1 MKKLLLQTL
10 LIASVLS
17 VKAQIMM
24 EIGDKKYDI
33 STIDSILFV
42 KTELPS
48 ATTIMNNSG
57 EYSIFAEALRKTGL
71 ADSLLTH
78 ERGKIYEMNNPTD
91 RDHIPLYYPQACN
104 IGFTLFAEK
113 DDVLRAAGINS
124 FNELAEKCKEWYGNP
139 TWYDLIGEQG
149 IKISTGNDFTNEWNV
164 VHMFVAYHIIRVKI
178 QIDHL
183 VYERNT
189 SNFDWNYCFGYE
201 PQAYYETMLKGTL
214 LKIWQTNPKTTRE
227 LWINRYL
234 KNNTLTDQYATF
246 GSEAMHPLIYSGARI
261 YRDNSLEA
269 LNACIHSID
278 KVLLYDQ
285 NAHDAQHERMRFHV
299 NQMLPELGSNGFMR
313 ATQNEISILNGGGN
327 GLRMAF
333 PTDYFDNLHFY
344 SPNAA
349 LRYCVMGPWRA
360 LESTQIQGWNENDYY
375 SDFAIRLPRVPSGR
389 YEIRYLYPPMSS
401 GGEIE
406 FYIGNDSTQSSMK
419 KLSALNTAENPYDG
433 NMGYEDIDADEEKY
447 GIESGKAMR
456 QKGFMYAPASFSRGT
471 YNIITD
477 PLAYDA
483 SDPYS
488 ACRQMTGSTS
498 CRTEGGYGILMLRY
512 IVATVDMKQGQDC
525 WLRLKVNPR
534 EGDIGALVLWN
545 MNFIEL
551 VPTDVADN
559 AVYMEDWY

>member
-1 MKKLLLQTL
+1 MKKILLHTL

-17 VKAQIMM
+17 IKAQIMM
-24 EIGDKKYDI
+24 EIGDRKYDI

-48 ATTIMNNSG
+48 ATTMMENSG
-57 EYSIFAEALRKTGL
+57 EYSIFVEALRKTGL

-78 ERGKIYEMNNPTD
+78 ERGKTYQMNNPTD
-91 RDHIPLYYPQACN
+91 RNYSPLYYPQACN

-113 DDVLRAAGINS
+113 DAILRAAGINS
-124 FNELAEKCKEWYGNP
+124 FNDLTEKCKEWYGNP

-149 IKISTGNDFTNEWNV
+149 IKISTGIDYTNEWNV
-164 VHMFVAYHIIRVKI
+164 VHMFVAYHIIRAKI
-178 QIDHL
+178 QVDEL
-183 VYERNT
+183 VYELNYNT
-189 SNFDWNYCFGYE
+189 RSSWNYCFGYE
-201 PQAYYETMLKGTL
+201 PQAYYETMLQGTL
-214 LKIWQTNPKTTRE
+214 LKIWQTNPKTTKA

-261 YRDNSLEA
+261 HRDNSLET
-269 LNACIHSID
+269 LNTCIHSID

-299 NQMLPELGSNGFMR
+299 NQMLPELGTNGFMR
-313 ATQNEISILNGGGN
+313 ATPNYISILNGGGDGN
-327 GLRMAF
+327 RVAF
-333 PTDYFDNLHFY
+333 PSDYFDNLHCY
-344 SPNAA
+344 NPNTV
-349 LRYCVMGPWRA
+349 LRYCVIGAWRA
-360 LESTQIQGWNENDYY
+360 LESTQLQGWYDY
-375 SDFAIRLPRVPSGR
+375 DFAIRLPRVPSGR
-389 YEIRYLYPPMSS
+389 YEIRYLYPPMAR

-419 KLSALNTAENPYDG
+419 KLSTLNAVENPYDG
-433 NMGYEDIDADEEKY
+433 NMGYEEIDVYEGKY

-471 YNIITD
+471 YNTITD
-477 PLAYDA
+477 PLMYDA

-488 ACRQMTGSTS
+488 ACQGMAGSTS
-498 CRTEGGYGILMLRY
+498 CRTESGYGTLMLRY
-512 IVATVDMKQGQDC
+512 IVATVNMKQGQDC
-525 WLRLKVNPR
+525 WLRLKGNPT
-534 EGDIGALVLWN
+534 GTLSGQDLGWSF
-545 MNFIEL
+545 NFIEL
-551 VPTDVADN
+551 VPVDVGDN

>member
-24 EIGDKKYDI
+24 EIGDRKYDI

-78 ERGKIYEMNNPTD
+78 ERDKIYEMNNPTD

-214 LKIWQTNPKTTRE
+214 LKIWQTNPKTTKE

-299 NQMLPELGSNGFMR
+299 NQMLPELGTNGFMR
-313 ATQNEISILNGGGN
+313 ATPNEISILNGGGN
-327 GLRMAF
+327 GTRIAF
-333 PTDYFDNLHFY
+333 PTDYFDNLHCY
-344 SPNAA
+344 DPNTV
-349 LRYCVMGPWRA
+349 LRYCVIGAWRA
-360 LESTQIQGWNENDYY
+360 LESTQFQGWHDY
-375 SDFAIRLPRVPSGR
+375 DFAIRLPRVPSGR
-389 YEIRYLYPPMSS
+389 YEIRYLYPPHSRA
-401 GGEIE
+401 GEIE
-406 FYIGNDSTQSSMK
+406 FFIANDSTLSSMK
-419 KLSALNTAENPYDG
+419 KLSTLNAVENPYDG
-433 NMGYEDIDADEEKY
+433 NMGYEAIDVYEEKY

-471 YNIITD
+471 YNTITD
-477 PLAYDA
+477 PLVYDA

-498 CRTEGGYGILMLRY
+498 CRSEGGYGTMMLRY
-512 IVATVDMKQGQDC
+512 IIATVDMKQGLDC
-525 WLRLKVNPR
+525 WLRLKGNPT
-534 EGDIGALVLWN
+534 GTLSGWDLGWSF
-545 MNFIEL
+545 NFIEL
-551 VPTDVADN
+551 VPVDVADN